1 METVFQNN
9 NRFAS
14 ADCCWTLIIE
24 VKMASLL
31 WQGSDRKRA
40 MDVQDGGGGGGG
52 YCKKNWVWVCDPL
65 PKTLTLFMTKI
76 CYFPYPIYDL
86 TKHLIPNL

>member
-40 MDVQDGGGGGGG
+40 TDVQDGGGGGGG
-52 YCKKNWVWVCDPL
+52 VLQEKLGMGVRPASQN
-65 PKTLTLFMTKI
+65 
-76 CYFPYPIYDL
+76 PYPIYDQ
-86 TKHLIPNL
+86 NLLFSLPYL

>member
-40 MDVQDGGGGGGG
+40 TDVQDGGGGGGG
-52 YCKKNWVWVCDPL
+52 GGTARKIGYGCATRFPKPL
-65 PKTLTLFMTKI
+65 PYL
-76 CYFPYPIYDL
+76 
-86 TKHLIPNL
+86 